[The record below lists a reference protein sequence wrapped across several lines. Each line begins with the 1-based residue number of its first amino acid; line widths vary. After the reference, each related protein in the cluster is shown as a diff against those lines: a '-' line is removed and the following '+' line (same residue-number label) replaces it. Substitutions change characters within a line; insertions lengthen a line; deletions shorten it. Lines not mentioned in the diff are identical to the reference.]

1 MIGSPFRPSPVHPSS
16 RPSAV
21 PAGGPVEAGLS
32 VHRFDAAAADAGRRL
47 DVVIAGRLPSLS
59 RTRIAQLA
67 SGGRVRVDGRPRKP
81 AFRVRRGQAVEVA
94 VPAPVPSGVRPEA
107 LSIEVVLE
115 DADLVVV
122 NKPAGMTVHPAPGHP
137 SGTLVNA
144 LLARVRDLSGI
155 GGELRPGVVHRL
167 DKDTSGLLVV
177 AKTDAAHRA
186 LASQFKAH
194 TARRT
199 YLAVVRGRVRRD
211 DGTVAAPLGRHPVRR
226 LRIAVVARGRQAVT
240 HYTVLERYRDA
251 TLLACRL
258 ETGRTHQIR
267 VHLAHIGHPVLG
279 DPVYGRARAPEM
291 ARQAL
296 HAARLEFVHP
306 RTGRPVVCTAPVP
319 PDLAQLLARLRSD
332 AAISEAVPPGLRREP
347 KMRRP

>member
-1 MIGSPFRPSPVHPSS
+1 MPRTGRDSDAAPPAPV
-16 RPSAV
+16 
-21 PAGGPVEAGLS
+21 AGEAVEAGGS
-32 VHRFDAAAADAGRRL
+32 VYRFDAAAADDGRRL
-47 DVVIAGRLPSLS
+47 DVVIAGHLPSLS
-59 RTRIAQLA
+59 RSRVAHLA
-67 SGGRVRVDGRPRKP
+67 AGERVRVDGRPRKP
-81 AFRVRRGQAVEVA
+81 AFRVRRGQAVEVT

-107 LSIEVVLE
+107 LPLDVVLE

-137 SGTLVNA
+137 TGTLVNA
-144 LLARVRDLSGI
+144 LLARVHDLAGI
-155 GGELRPGVVHRL
+155 GGELRPGIVHRL

-177 AKTDAAHRA
+177 AKTDAAHRG

-211 DGTVAAPLGRHPVRR
+211 EGTIAAPLGRHPVRR
-226 LRIAVVARGRQAVT
+226 LRIAVVPAGRRAVT
-240 HYTVLERYRDA
+240 HYTVLERYRGA

-279 DPVYGRARAPEM
+279 DPVYGRARAPEI

-306 RTGRPVVCTAPVP
+306 RTGRPVACTAPLP
-319 PDLAQLLARLRSD
+319 PDLARLVARLRG
-332 AAISEAVPPGLRREP
+332 EAGDPSARREA
-347 KMRRP
+347 